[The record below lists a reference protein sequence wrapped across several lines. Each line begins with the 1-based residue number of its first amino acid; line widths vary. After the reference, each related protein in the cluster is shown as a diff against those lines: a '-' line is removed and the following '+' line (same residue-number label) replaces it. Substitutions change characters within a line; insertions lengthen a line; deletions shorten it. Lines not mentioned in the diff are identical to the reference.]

1 MAMAAGDPVH
11 GAARLGEAQA
21 WRLILAARSA
31 VDAGITGGELPFTI
45 LRDTVV
51 RGANGAGTVLVDRSA
66 GCLTSGQERFDE
78 GACRLL
84 EQFLALALVPREMG
98 QVCGVLGQT
107 LDGYIA
113 THDGESRYINGSAGL
128 AHLHRLR
135 ALSDAVMI
143 GASTAAL
150 DHPRLTTR
158 HVEGPNAVRVVIDPR
173 GRLPANSPLLRDDAA
188 PTLVLRP
195 GSGPEHRLA
204 EHARVVPLGECGAS
218 IEPARILAAL
228 RERGLSRV
236 LIEGG
241 GNTVSRF
248 LAADR
253 LDRLQLLVAPVI
265 LGAGRTAVSLPPV
278 ERLASALRPLC
289 RRYLLAEDVLF
300 DLHLR
305 HAPNPLA
312 TQSADGLDLRP
323 SNGEEVVP

>member
-11 GAARLGEAQA
+11 GAARLGETQA

-51 RGANGAGTVLVDRSA
+51 CGANGAGTVLVDRSA
-66 GCLTSGQERFDE
+66 GCLGSGHERFDQ

-84 EQFLALALVPREMG
+84 EQFLALALVAREAG
-98 QVCGVLGQT
+98 LVCGVLGQT

-173 GRLPANSPLLRDDAA
+173 GRLPADSPLLRDDAA

-195 GSGPEHRLA
+195 GTGPERRLA
-204 EHARVVPLGECGAS
+204 EHARVVPLGECGVS

-228 RERGLSRV
+228 RERGLCRV

-265 LGAGRTAVSLPPV
+265 LGAGRPAVSLPPV
-278 ERLASALRPLC
+278 ERLSAALRPLC

-300 DLHLR
+300 DLHFRLT
-305 HAPNPLA
+305 PSPLA
-312 TQSADGLDLRP
+312 TQSTDALDLRP
-323 SNGEEVVP
+323 SNGEEGVP